1 MQGRLERWPFSL
13 VFPVFLSLSAA
24 IVVVLLQPGLVV
36 AAEIV
41 DVNIGLYTLGSFPS
55 NQGLYAQGANPSD
68 PRIANGVGAGIKV
81 AVFPHNL
88 GNIIGIEL
96 ESFGHGS
103 EIAFSSPTSAGST
116 ASTNL
121 WVFNSM
127 ANLIL
132 RYPGKMLVPYIG
144 VGGGLSDGMLTHA
157 EIPGRSDR
165 DFEGSW
171 TFGYQFLGGVEGN
184 LTDKVFL
191 FSEYK
196 YFSANYHWKELALDF
211 RSQYVLF
218 GIGLRF

>member
-1 MQGRLERWPFSL
+1 VQGKLEIWPFSL
-13 VFPVFLSLSAA
+13 VLPVFLSLPAA
-24 IVVVLLQPGLVV
+24 IMVVLLQPGLVV
-36 AAEIV
+36 AAETA
-41 DVNIGLYTLGSFPS
+41 DANIGLYTLGSFPS

-68 PRIANGVGAGIKV
+68 TRITNGVGAGIKV
-81 AVFPHNL
+81 VVFPHYL
-88 GNIIGIEL
+88 GNMIGIGL
-96 ESFGHGS
+96 ESFGHGN
-103 EIAFSSPTSAGST
+103 EITFSSSMSAGST

-132 RYPGKMLVPYIG
+132 RYPGKTLVPYIG
-144 VGGGLSDGMLTHA
+144 VGGGLSDGMLTDPN
-157 EIPGRSDR
+157 IPGRSDR

-184 LTDKVFL
+184 LTEKVFL